1 MDMLK
6 NSVLMGNR
14 DISIAYYDAVPA
26 FLEAKLDRLY
36 QHLNSSLC
44 HYAVKRRAE
53 GVGAY
58 IAAVDGVPTAIFLL
72 RQEKR
77 RISVINEMIGIAP
90 EEIDRFAHYMFAR
103 FPSVSAIRFSLIGK
117 EIGQLSYP
125 FQQYGHG
132 EDVVVSLP
140 ATEDAY
146 FSSLGSKLRHNI
158 RHQMKAIAADHP
170 GLEFKTLEN
179 GAIEPA
185 FIDQLIELKKKNM
198 DEKKVRFGL
207 EADEIAWMR
216 ERAKTG
222 GLLVAAFQD
231 GRVCAGSLSFRLC
244 DNYFAQVVAYDTR
257 LMKYSPGLLCAY
269 IAMREKIQRG
279 AKEAHLSWGR
289 QDYKFKLKG
298 VLREMACLDIYRSRF
313 HYLLNGAGVIRKATA
328 TSIAD
333 AKLAML
339 DNEHRPGALPWAVRK
354 TIGTLR
360 AIKRARFRAAA
371 APGSDAG
378 RPGAR

>member
-14 DISIAYYDAVPA
+14 DVSIAYYDAVPA
-26 FLEAKLDRLY
+26 FLDAKLDRLY

-72 RQEKR
+72 RHEKR

-90 EEIDRFAHYMFAR
+90 AEIERFSHYMFAR
-103 FPSVSAIRFSLIGK
+103 FPSVATIRFSLIGK
-117 EIGQLSYP
+117 EIGTLSYP
-125 FQQYGHG
+125 YQQYGHG

-170 GLEFKTLEN
+170 GLEFRTLEN
-179 GAIEPA
+179 GAIEERH
-185 FIDQLIELKKKNM
+185 IDDLIELKKKNM

-207 EADEIAWMR
+207 EADEIGWMR
-216 ERAKTG
+216 ERAKSG
-222 GLLVAAFQD
+222 GLLVAAFLD
-231 GRVCAGSLSFRLC
+231 GKVCAGSLSFRIG

-257 LMKYSPGLLCAY
+257 FMKYSPGLLCAY
-269 IAMREKIQRG
+269 IAMREKIVRG

-289 QDYKFKLKG
+289 QEYKFKLKG
-298 VLREMACLDIYRSRF
+298 VLREMACLDIYRSRV
-313 HYLLNGAGVIRKATA
+313 HYLLNAPKLARNALA
-328 TSIAD
+328 TSITD

-339 DNEHRPGALPWAVRK
+339 DKEQRPGALPWAARWLV
-354 TIGTLR
+354 GTLR

-371 APGSDAG
+371 
-378 RPGAR
+378 RPE